1 MILSF
6 QCFNSKV
13 MRPQNSVHIQ
23 IIHKKQLQISVGTS
37 ILLGT
42 LSNSFQVYF
51 ASLGTLVQ

>member
-13 MRPQNSVHIQ
+13 MRPQNSVQIQ

-37 ILLGT
+37 ILGT

-51 ASLGTLVQ
+51 ASLGTLIQ